1 MKSYYCDGNLISI
14 ILNLSFKI
22 SNVISNNFTQNHAS
36 VKMIRRQQMHET
48 QMWVIIAVNIEKF
61 LDNIDDL
68 EHAYYP

>member
-1 MKSYYCDGNLISI
+1 MHNSVSI
-14 ILNLSFKI
+14 MLNISFKI
-22 SNVISNNFTQNHAS
+22 SNVISNNLKQKYAS
-36 VKMIRRQQMHET
+36 VKRIRRQQMHET

>member
-1 MKSYYCDGNLISI
+1 
-14 ILNLSFKI
+14 
-22 SNVISNNFTQNHAS
+22 
-36 VKMIRRQQMHET
+36 MHET